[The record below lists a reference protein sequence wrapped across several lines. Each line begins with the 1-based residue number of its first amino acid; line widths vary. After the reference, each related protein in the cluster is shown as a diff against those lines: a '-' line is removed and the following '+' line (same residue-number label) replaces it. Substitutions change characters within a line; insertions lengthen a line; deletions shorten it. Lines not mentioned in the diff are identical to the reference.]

1 MSTIQKNN
9 IIWWEPVYTHFKN
22 QDNTLRGKV
31 KRRTCE
37 VDIRPCEGGIRFIM
51 PLSICV
57 NECKGD
63 NLKSILNEIR
73 TVILKEFQFLY
84 NDVSFY
90 SRGNDGEYYFYDY
103 FPEK

>member
-1 MSTIQKNN
+1 MHTIQKNN
-9 IIWWEPVYTHFKN
+9 IIWWEPVYNHFKN

-37 VDIRPCEGGIRFIM
+37 IDIRQCVNGIRFVM

-73 TVILKEFQFLY
+73 TAVLKEFPFLY
-84 NDVSFY
+84 DDVSFY
-90 SRGNDGEYYFYDY
+90 SRDIGGEYYFYDY
-103 FPEK
+103 FTEK

>member
-1 MSTIQKNN
+1 MCTIKKNN
-9 IIWWEPVYTHFKN
+9 IIWWEPIYTHLKN

-37 VDIRPCEGGIRFIM
+37 VDIIPCEGGIRFIM
-51 PLSICV
+51 PLSLCV
-57 NECKGD
+57 NECKGN

-73 TVILKEFQFLY
+73 TAILKEFKFLY

-90 SRGNDGEYYFYDY
+90 SRGNDGEYYYYDDLL
-103 FPEK
+103 EK

>member
-1 MSTIQKNN
+1 MHTIQKNN
-9 IIWWEPVYTHFKN
+9 IIWCEPVYNHFKN

-37 VDIRPCEGGIRFIM
+37 IDIRPCVNGIRFVM

-73 TVILKEFQFLY
+73 TAVLKEFPFLY
-84 NDVSFY
+84 DDVSFY
-90 SRGNDGEYYFYDY
+90 SRDIGGEYYFYDY
-103 FPEK
+103 FTEK